1 MLPLQVTPLSRRHR
15 CPPLTSSP
23 PQCGHSCRQNST
35 HPPGGDV
42 CLVPVLL
49 QTQEP
54 GARTQVV
61 PRKGPKPCSPT
72 SSRGLALS
80 SGLETQASARPSE
93 GSGQAPL
100 EGTRALFT
108 RLSLHPATHLLLF
121 NANTGSL
128 GRHQDGNREIDAG
141 SFSSG
146 EPAAG
151 GLGGPS
157 DLLPERVPGALRRAL

>member
-49 QTQEP
+49 HTQEP
-54 GARTQVV
+54 SARTQVV
-61 PRKGPKPCSPT
+61 PRKGPEPCSPA

-151 GLGGPS
+151 GLGAS
-157 DLLPERVPGALRRAL
+157 F